1 MKKSKVVLIALG
13 IIVMSL
19 ICCVWAKGPNPDVKK
34 LRDGDIVFHCSDSRQ
49 APLLRYA
56 TASPVTHCGIVIE
69 KGDKLYVL
77 EAENGVEL
85 TAIEKW
91 IDRGI
96 GGVYMV
102 RRSKKP
108 LNKKVSYKK
117 YLGIRYDMSFKFDNG
132 KYYCSELV
140 WEIFRDQYGV
150 TLCEPRPLKDYHT
163 LGIEKEVKRR
173 GMKIDQLMVAPVDLL
188 DSDELEVIY

>member
-19 ICCVWAKGPNPDVKK
+19 ICCVW
-34 LRDGDIVFHCSDSRQ
+34 
-49 APLLRYA
+49 A

-85 TAIEKW
+85 TAIDKW

-96 GGVYMV
+96 G
-102 RRSKKP
+102 
-108 LNKKVSYKK
+108 
-117 YLGIRYDMSFKFDNG
+117 
-132 KYYCSELV
+132 
-140 WEIFRDQYGV
+140 
-150 TLCEPRPLKDYHT
+150 
-163 LGIEKEVKRR
+163 
-173 GMKIDQLMVAPVDLL
+173 IDQLMVAPVDLL
-188 DSDELEVIY
+188 DSDQLEVIY